1 MVDDFIFF
9 KRYADTLHFFQ
20 GFGVVIFDQVRSDFR
35 IRLKM
40 LSDLIGKVFF
50 ASSFFSLNVDD
61 DFISLHGVVIYF
73 PDFDLP
79 GSDAVDVI
87 KYVFEII
94 EVNQCAFDLSDL
106 QAVDV

>member
-1 MVDDFIFF
+1 
-9 KRYADTLHFFQ
+9 
-20 GFGVVIFDQVRSDFR
+20 
-35 IRLKM
+35 M

-106 QAVDV
+106 QAVDVPAQAVEKAEATAVRLPGKALA